1 MSDKGLT
8 PWEVARQDRERIRLK
23 NNMKPKVPRVG
34 DQVEVDI
41 LKDPNRDGIFLD
53 RELFG
58 RFRDDPEEVP
68 HIPDGRPSWDEYG
81 LLMAEAAASRADC
94 TRRKVGAAL
103 MAADHSIIS
112 VGYNGGPSK
121 GPSCMQGECPRGTL
135 SKEELPGN
143 SAYDTGG
150 GTCVALHAEW
160 NVLLRTDWHKFA
172 GSTLYVTHEPCHI
185 CRVLISGTA
194 IYRVVAPNFE
204 WHPHGSEEIR

>member
-1 MSDKGLT
+1 MSDEGLT
-8 PWEVARQDRERIRLK
+8 PLEAYRRNREKAVL
-23 NNMKPKVPRVG
+23 NYGAGWSGVTRV
-34 DQVEVDI
+34 
-41 LKDPNRDGIFLD
+41 DPD
-53 RELFG
+53 
-58 RFRDDPEEVP
+58 EVP

-81 LLMAEAAASRADC
+81 MQLAEAAASRADC
-94 TRRKVGAAL
+94 SRRKVGAAL
-103 MAADHSIIS
+103 MSHDHSIIS

-121 GPSCMQGECPRGTL
+121 GLSCLQGECPRGQL

>member
-1 MSDKGLT
+1 MSDKAVRNYGAG
-8 PWEVARQDRERIRLK
+8 WSG
-23 NNMKPKVPRVG
+23 VPRV
-34 DQVEVDI
+34 DLSDVPYS
-41 LKDPNRDGIFLD
+41 DPEF
-53 RELFG
+53 FG
-58 RFRDDPEEVP
+58 RFRDDPEEVL

-121 GPSCMQGECPRGTL
+121 GPSCMQGECPRGQL

>member
-1 MSDKGLT
+1 MKTTNGILSGKVTMSDEGLT
-8 PWEVARQDRERIRLK
+8 PLEAYRRNREKAVR
-23 NNMKPKVPRVG
+23 NYGAGWSGVTRV
-34 DQVEVDI
+34 
-41 LKDPNRDGIFLD
+41 DPD
-53 RELFG
+53 
-58 RFRDDPEEVP
+58 EVP
-68 HIPDGRPSWDEYG
+68 YIPDGRPSWDEYG

-94 TRRKVGAAL
+94 SRRKVGAAL